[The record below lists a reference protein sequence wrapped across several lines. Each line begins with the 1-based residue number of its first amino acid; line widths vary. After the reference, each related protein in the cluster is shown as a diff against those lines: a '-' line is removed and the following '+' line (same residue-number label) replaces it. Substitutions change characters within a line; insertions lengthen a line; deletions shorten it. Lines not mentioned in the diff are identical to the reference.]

1 MPQDTPVFSER
12 ARFNWA
18 FHDGTLDAQNGR
30 VRDVSKHYDP
40 LYATAYRY
48 GVASFGQLQARA
60 ETSDEAW
67 AQHEAQQ
74 LEQLQALGFESKA
87 DYDDHHRVLAASQ
100 ELAKQQQTA
109 TADWYRVANAIHAG
123 TIKRLYLAGHNAKRG
138 LAVAL
143 EYTDAPPMRFYQQR
157 SPSEV
162 RAIVDRF
169 NRRFGTLQ
177 PV

>member
-1 MPQDTPVFSER
+1 MSQSTPVFSER

-30 VRDVSKHYDP
+30 VRDVADHYDQ

-48 GVASFGQLQARA
+48 GVDSFTKLQARA
-60 ETSDEAW
+60 ETSNEAW

-74 LEQLQALGFESKA
+74 LEQRQALGFESKA
-87 DYDDHHRVLAASQ
+87 DYDEHHRILKASR
-100 ELAKQQQTA
+100 EMADQQLSA
-109 TADWYRVANAIHAG
+109 TREYRIAEAIRAG
-123 TIKRLYLAGHNAKRG
+123 TIKRLYLAGHNVKRG

-143 EYTDAPPMRFYQQR
+143 EYTDAPPVRFYEG
-157 SPSEV
+157 SPSKV

-169 NRRFGTLQ
+169 NRRFGSL
-177 PV
+177 PSA